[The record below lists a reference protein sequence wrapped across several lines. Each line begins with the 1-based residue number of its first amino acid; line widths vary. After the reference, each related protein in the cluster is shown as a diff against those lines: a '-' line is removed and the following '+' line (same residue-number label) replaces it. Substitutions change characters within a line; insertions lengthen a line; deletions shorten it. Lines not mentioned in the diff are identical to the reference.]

1 MNWKNNMSEKF
12 DYIIPLGENCQTGIS
27 LRSLTLRKEAFPFDW
42 HGVRD
47 FSIAG
52 EGGFSKK
59 IDMICTNFE
68 RFFNRDDYEEFFE
81 TWETE
86 HRLILNKYTGLQ
98 FLHEFP
104 KYISIAEYFPAFKE
118 KYEKRIDRL
127 YSVLN
132 ENVSIL
138 FVFIEFFAHLTDEEI
153 RANYQKLAKNF
164 PVPKIKFLIIKNREN
179 LDKEQIVQ
187 RELETNINIFEINND
202 FSQDYLKG
210 FGNIGN
216 QDLYKRIIWNFAEF
230 GYVDTTFYNNLVD
243 IKKKFQKNF
252 DYLGWKI
259 NEVIPQKIDEISA
272 KLPNYIKYANDWE
285 KDFIK
290 RHFGDFNIIKYKED
304 IIKLLNG
311 LDKVSIYNIQLIL
324 SRLQRLIH
332 NNYDNIDIFSLD
344 EQKEIGKISKH
355 KDDILSLDKNLFFH
369 KGCYL
374 PINHFENLLFEQ
386 NLNITL
392 FPQKILSEIAGKSII
407 DVGAYIGD
415 SAFILNRLRPKDIY
429 AFEANPKNCILLKE
443 TLKLN
448 HLKNV
453 IIENIAL
460 GDKIDV
466 TIKIADNEACSHVI
480 SDNSFETA
488 AVDCQMTTLDN
499 YVFNHP
505 EINVGLIKVDI
516 EGMEQ
521 KFLKGAIETIR
532 KFKPILILSI
542 YHNWSD
548 FLHIKTQLESLN
560 LGYKFMVSKPTSGA
574 IILETELLAY
584 LG

>member
-1 MNWKNNMSEKF
+1 MSENF

-27 LRSLTLRKEAFPFDW
+27 LRSLMLRKEAFPFDW

-59 IDMICTNFE
+59 IDMICSHFE

-86 HRLILNKYTGLQ
+86 HRLILNKHTGLQ

-104 KYISIAEYFPAFKE
+104 KEISISDYFPKFE
-118 KYEKRIDRL
+118 IKYRKRIERL

-132 ENVSIL
+132 NHVSIL

-153 RANYQKLAKNF
+153 IASYQKLTKNF
-164 PVPKIKFLIIKNREN
+164 PIPKIKFLIIKNQKK
-179 LDKEQIVQ
+179 LDKEQIIQ

-202 FSQDYLKG
+202 FSQDHLKG

-216 QDLYKRIIWNFAEF
+216 QDLYKRIIWNFAQL
-230 GYVDTTFYNNLVD
+230 GYIDTIFYNNIAD

-272 KLPNYIKYANDWE
+272 KLPHYIKYANDWE

-290 RHFGDFNIIKYKED
+290 KYFSDFNIIKYKND
-304 IIKLLNG
+304 IVKLLEG
-311 LDKVSIYNIQLIL
+311 LDKVSAHNVQLIL
-324 SRLQRLIH
+324 SRIQRLVH
-332 NNYDNIDIFSLD
+332 NNYDDIDIFSTD
-344 EQKEIGKISKH
+344 EQEEIREISKH
-355 KDDILSLDKNLFFH
+355 KDDILLLDKNLFFH

-386 NLNITL
+386 NLNIAL
-392 FPQKILSEIAGKSII
+392 FPQKILSEVAGKSII

-415 SAFILNRLRPKDIY
+415 SAFILNQLKPKGIY
-429 AFEANPKNCILLKE
+429 AFEANPQNCILLKE
-443 TLKLN
+443 TLELN
-448 HLKNV
+448 HMKNV

-460 GDKIDV
+460 GDKINASV
-466 TIKIADNEACSHVI
+466 KITNDEACSHIVNDD
-480 SDNSFETA
+480 SLETA
-488 AVDCQMTTLDN
+488 LMDCPMSTLDN
-499 YVFNHP
+499 YVFDHP

-548 FLHIKTQLESLN
+548 FLHIKNQLEVLN
-560 LGYKFMVSKPTSGA
+560 LGYKFMISKPTSGA

-584 LG
+584 PE

>member
-1 MNWKNNMSEKF
+1 MSEKF
-12 DYIIPLGENCQTGIS
+12 DYIISLGENCRTAMALRDLN
-27 LRSLTLRKEAFPFDW
+27 LRSAAFPFDW

-47 FSIAG
+47 FLIAG

-59 IDMICTNFE
+59 IDMICSHFE

-86 HRLILNKYTGLQ
+86 HRLILNKHTGLQ

-104 KYISIAEYFPAFKE
+104 KEISISDYFPKFE
-118 KYEKRIDRL
+118 IKYRKRIERL
-127 YSVLN
+127 YSALN
-132 ENVSIL
+132 RDVSIL

-153 RANYQKLAKNF
+153 IACYQKLTKNF
-164 PVPKIKFLIIKNREN
+164 PISRIKFLIIKNQKN
-179 LDKEQIVQ
+179 LDKEQIIQ

-216 QDLYKRIIWNFAEF
+216 QDLYKRIIWNFAKF
-230 GYVDTTFYNNLVD
+230 GYIDTIFYNNIAD
-243 IKKKFQKNF
+243 IKKKFQNNF

-272 KLPNYIKYANDWE
+272 RLPRYIKYANDWE

-290 RHFGDFNIIKYKED
+290 KYFCDFNIIKYKND
-304 IIKLLNG
+304 IVKLLEG
-311 LDKVSIYNIQLIL
+311 LDEESAHNVQLVL

-332 NNYDNIDIFSLD
+332 NHYDSIDIFSTD
-344 EQKEIGKISKH
+344 EQEEIREISKH
-355 KDDILSLDKNLFFH
+355 KDDILQLGKNLFFH

-386 NLNITL
+386 NLNIAL
-392 FPQKILSEIAGKSII
+392 FPQNVLSEVAGKCII

-415 SAFILNRLRPKDIY
+415 SAFILNQLKPKGIY
-429 AFEANPKNCILLKE
+429 AFEANPQNCILLKE
-443 TLKLN
+443 TLELN
-448 HLKNV
+448 HMKNV

-460 GDKIDV
+460 GDKINAS
-466 TIKIADNEACSHVI
+466 IKITNDEACSHIVNDD
-480 SDNSFETA
+480 SLETA
-488 AVDCQMTTLDN
+488 LMDCPMSTLDN
-499 YVFNHP
+499 YVFGHP

-548 FLHIKTQLESLN
+548 FLHIKHQLEVLN
-560 LGYKFMVSKPTSGA
+560 LGYKFMISKPTSGA
-574 IILETELLAY
+574 IILETELIAY
-584 LG
+584 SE